1 MKAEEIIQILKD
13 NSFCLSMNTDAVHEN
28 KFKRIAKKIIK
39 LAQPEQPREQE
50 KEDCIFKDGRYCTNA
65 NTDYLF
71 CIGTC
76 PEAQHPV
83 SINPKPDTSQV
94 ETAEEILELNTGHSI
109 DYLRRNAFSVD
120 DVINAMY
127 KFASQRK
134 EVTDDDIENWIKTRH
149 FTGSGQNDYAAT
161 LRDGMRIGA
170 KALRDNKIG

>member
-1 MKAEEIIQILKD
+1 MKAEEIRQQISTWKYLAEGLTQEHQQSVRNDILRKVENLEDQLK
-13 NSFCLSMNTDAVHEN
+13 AIE
-28 KFKRIAKKIIK
+28 
-39 LAQPEQPREQE
+39 EQPKPTQADLESFDKSMFSFDE
-50 KEDCIFKDGRYCTNA
+50 
-65 NTDYLF
+65 
-71 CIGTC
+71 
-76 PEAQHPV
+76 
-83 SINPKPDTSQV
+83 PKPDTSQV